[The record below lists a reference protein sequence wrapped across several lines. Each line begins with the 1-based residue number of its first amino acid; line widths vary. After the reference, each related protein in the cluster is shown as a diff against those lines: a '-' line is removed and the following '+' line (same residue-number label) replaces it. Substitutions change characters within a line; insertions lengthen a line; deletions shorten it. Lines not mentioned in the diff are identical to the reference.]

1 MSNKSFLSEYQ
12 KLNPEQ
18 KLAVDTIE
26 GPVMVIAGAGTG
38 KTQTI
43 TLRVGKILEETQ
55 TNPSS
60 ILCLT
65 FTDSAALNMRS
76 RLLNLIGSDAYGVR
90 ICTFH
95 AFCNSVIKDNPQYFL
110 FSQKES
116 IPLDDVKK
124 IQIIRSLIDKL
135 PQASQLKNINALY
148 FYQNEISKN
157 IQNLKKENITPD
169 KFEELINNAADFVKI
184 SDSFADKLGQIRA
197 TSKASSEITN
207 LVKDLIYQ
215 LKDLPVYQTKIN
227 LFLNLYG
234 QESLSL
240 SDFKKS
246 VRDLIEK
253 TGSQI
258 SKQKDLLILYRGY
271 QQQLIEQNLY
281 DYEDMILWVIN
292 AFKNNRELLLDY
304 QEKFQYILVDEF
316 QDSNNAQY
324 EIINLLTQNQETP
337 NIFVVG
343 DDDQSI
349 YRFQGASIENI
360 FSFYQ
365 KYQKDIKVI
374 ILKNNYRSHK
384 LILDSSNN
392 VISHNENRISRY
404 IENLDKSLKSVK
416 TFDPDPINLF
426 AASNF
431 NEENFYVANKI
442 KELIKSGTKPSEIA
456 VLFRNN
462 SDVNDLLPYLSQ
474 LNIKYLRS
482 DSIDIFE
489 SVEIQQLV
497 SLFQYLVNPIN
508 NETLGKILSFN
519 FLDIKSIDLYKL
531 YLYTYKTKES
541 LFEIIGDKNK
551 LHDLEISPSSIIKL
565 NNFYLRVA
573 KIQKLIQNKPLPDI
587 FNFVIRKFKFLS
599 YVLRHRDIETLKQL
613 NTLYSQLKNSLSIEK
628 IDLKSWVENILLL
641 QENKLDLKSPP
652 LIDDLENSIK
662 LMTVHKSKGLE
673 FEHVF
678 LIKVL
683 SGKWDNSASRSLIK
697 LPLGIS
703 ASDAVQ
709 IDNKDIEEDRRLFYV
724 ALTRA
729 KNQIYISYPK
739 FNDNGKEQLHSVFIN
754 EIDDQLIDKKSSDS
768 QTEAESLRLFFTPQN
783 STLLSKSLSGYIKN
797 YLDTTYKFNITHLN
811 SYLKC
816 PLCFFFKTILHLPQS
831 KTTSLSFGTSVHG
844 ALSYLYTSLKKDNI
858 LISLEKFLDIFKQN
872 LDREQVEEKSYQDL
886 LEKGKEVLT
895 KYYENY
901 KNSFTGNYFSERDF
915 KFYGARLGNIPITGK
930 IDLIDVT
937 SKNEANVIDFK
948 TGRPDGKYQQLSPDG
963 DYFRQLVFYKIL
975 CQQSKGFPYQ
985 INQGTIDFIETNQ
998 KNQFERKTFNL
1009 TQDDVNKLT
1018 ILIQDTF
1025 QKISNLEFAPSD
1037 TCNDPDHLHYLF
1049 DKYFKNES

>member
-1 MSNKSFLSEYQ
+1 MTNFQDEYQ

-18 KLAVDTIE
+18 KLAVDTID

-43 TLRVGKILEETQ
+43 TLRIGKILQDTQ
-55 TNPSS
+55 INSS
-60 ILCLT
+60 NILCLT

-90 ICTFH
+90 MCTFH
-95 AFCNSVIKDNPQYFL
+95 AFCNSVIKDNPQHFL

-124 IQIIRSLIDKL
+124 IQIIRNLIDQL
-135 PQASQLKNINALY
+135 PQSSQLKNINALY
-148 FYQNEISKN
+148 FYQNEISKS
-157 IQNLKKENITPD
+157 IQNLKKENIDTN
-169 KFEELINNAADFVKI
+169 KFEELIQNSADFSKI
-184 SDSFADKLGQIRA
+184 ALPFAKKLGEIRA
-197 TSKASSEITN
+197 TPKAAPEITG
-207 LVKDLIYQ
+207 LVEDLISQ
-215 LKDLPVYQTKIN
+215 LKNNHLYQIKLN
-227 LFLNLYG
+227 LFANLY
-234 QESLSL
+234 QKQQTSL
-240 SDFKKS
+240 SDFKKN
-246 VRDLIEK
+246 VKDLIEK
-253 TGSQI
+253 TDSQI

-281 DYEDMILWVIN
+281 DYEDMIMWVIN
-292 AFKNNRELLLDY
+292 AFKTNRELLLDY

-324 EIINLLTQNQETP
+324 EIINLLTQNQDNP

-365 KYQKDIKVI
+365 KYQKDIKVVV
-374 ILKNNYRSHK
+374 LKNNYRSHK

-392 VISHNENRISRY
+392 VISKNENRISRY
-404 IENLDKSLKSVK
+404 IENLDKSLKSTK

-426 AASNF
+426 AAANA
-431 NEENFYVANKI
+431 NEENFYIANKI
-442 KELIKSGTKPSEIA
+442 KELIKSGIKPSEIA

-462 SDVNDLLPYLSQ
+462 SDINDLLPYLSQ
-474 LNIKYLRS
+474 LKIKYLRS
-482 DSIDIFE
+482 DSIDIFQ
-489 SVEIQQLV
+489 SIPIQQLV
-497 SLFQYLVNPIN
+497 SLFQYLINPTD
-508 NETLGKILSFN
+508 NETLGKILSFD
-519 FLDIKSIDLYKL
+519 FLDIKSSDLYNL
-531 YLYTYKTKES
+531 YLHTYQTKES
-541 LFEIIGDKNK
+541 LFEIIGNKNK
-551 LHDLEISPSSIIKL
+551 LIDLKISASSIIKL
-565 NNFYLRVA
+565 NNFYFRVA
-573 KIQKLIQNKPLPDI
+573 KFQKFLANKPLPDI

-599 YVLRHRDIETLKQL
+599 YILRHRDIETLKQL
-613 NTLYSQLKNSLSIEK
+613 NTLYSHLKNSLNIEK
-628 IDLKSWVENILLL
+628 IDLKTWVEGILLL
-641 QENKLDLKSPP
+641 QENKLELKSPP

-703 ASDAVQ
+703 KTDALQ

-739 FNDNGKEQLHSVFIN
+739 FNDSGKEQLHSVFIN
-754 EIDDQLIDKKSSDS
+754 EINDELIDKKSSDS
-768 QTEAESLRLFFTPQN
+768 QTESESLRLFFTPQN
-783 STLLSKSLSGYIKN
+783 PTLISKSLSSYIKN

-811 SYLKC
+811 SYEKC
-816 PLCFFFKTILHLPQS
+816 PLCFFFKNILHLPAS
-831 KTTSLSFGTSVHG
+831 KTSSLSFGTSVHG
-844 ALSYLYTSLKKDNI
+844 ALSYLYTSLKKDKN
-858 LISLEKFLDIFKQN
+858 LISLEKFLDVFKQN
-872 LDREQVEEKSYQDL
+872 LDRESVDQKNYRDL
-886 LEKGKEVLT
+886 LDKGREVLT

-901 KNSFTGNYFSERDF
+901 KNDFTGNYFSERDF
-915 KFYGARLGNIPITGK
+915 KFYGARLNNIPITGK
-930 IDLIDVT
+930 IDLLDVIN
-937 SKNEANVIDFK
+937 KNEANVIDFK
-948 TGRPDGKYQQLSPDG
+948 TGRPDNKYKELSPDG

-975 CQQSKGFPYQ
+975 CQQSKGFPYK
-985 INQGTIDFIETNQ
+985 INQGTVDFIETDS
-998 KNQFERKTFNL
+998 KDKFVRKTFSL
-1009 TQDDVNKLT
+1009 TQDDVDNLT
-1018 ILIQDTF
+1018 VLIKDTF
-1025 QKISNLEFAPSD
+1025 QKISELKFAPKD
-1037 TCNDPDHLHYLF
+1037 TCDDPDHLHYLF
-1049 DKYFKNES
+1049 NKYFKNEN